1 VSGAGSEDGIDL
13 DQLRQMFLAEAREMT
28 AALEVGALALE
39 QRPDDPE
46 LINDVFRS
54 AHTLKGAAGTC
65 GMLDV
70 AELTHDL
77 ETMLDL
83 WRNKE
88 LQPGAEH
95 FSVLLRTSDM
105 LAQMIE
111 LDPEQPSLAT
121 AELRAE
127 LARLAG
133 HASASVATASAA
145 RAPAPAA
152 IGGECMRIH
161 FRPQPEAFQ
170 CGGDPGLVFRELRTL
185 SSALEV
191 TWHDAALPGLDQL
204 VADNAYAAWDVRL
217 VPLPGV
223 DANRVREAFAFFDG
237 VAQLEVELDSAL
249 STPPSAAASSA
260 EAAEPERAR
269 GADKDAS
276 TLRVATDKI
285 DKVIDLVGEL
295 VIAHSAVRELVRM
308 LGPAK
313 AVALQEAVLLEERHL
328 RELQERVMAVRMV
341 PVGSVFAR
349 LPRLV
354 RDLSQKLGKNVRL
367 ELKGGDT
374 ELDKTLIEKLGDPLL
389 HLVRNSLDHG
399 IETPAER
406 QAAGKPET
414 ALLRASA
421 FARGGN
427 VFIEVSDDGRGL
439 DRERI
444 RARAVQRGLISE
456 TDELSED
463 QVFKLICSPG
473 FSTKEDVSDVS
484 GRGVGL
490 DVVQRNIQELGGG
503 LQIESEFG
511 HGACFSMRLPLT
523 LTIVDGLLLSSGAET
538 CVMPLLDVAFSLRIA
553 PGQARPLAGVGE
565 ILDLPGEALPLL
577 DLSTVLGRRTDCA
590 EPGPLAVVVHSGNYR
605 YALRVDALLGQTQA
619 VVKSIETHYRRVP
632 GIMGATIL
640 GNGKVALIL
649 DGPGVAS
656 AAGLR
661 RGRGDEAHAA
671 HAAYQGKPR
680 EGVAWRQTN

>member
-1 VSGAGSEDGIDL
+1 VSSASSEDGIDL
-13 DQLRQMFLAEAREMT
+13 EQLRQMFLAEAREMT
-28 AALEVGALALE
+28 TALEVGALALE
-39 QRPDDPE
+39 QRPDDSE

-65 GMLDV
+65 GLLDV

-83 WRNKE
+83 WRSNE
-88 LQPGAEH
+88 LQPAAAH
-95 FSVLLRTSDM
+95 FSALLRTSDM

-111 LDPEQPSLAT
+111 LDPEQPSLDT
-121 AELRAE
+121 SELRAE

-133 HASASVATASAA
+133 AAADTTSAA
-145 RAPAPAA
+145 RAPAAA
-152 IGGECMRIH
+152 ADGGDCMRVR

-170 CGGDPGLVFRELRTL
+170 CGGDPGLVFRELRSLASTF
-185 SSALEV
+185 EV
-191 TWHDAALPGLDQL
+191 TWHDADLPALDEL
-204 VADNAYAAWDVRL
+204 VADHAYAAWDVTL
-217 VPLPGV
+217 VPLPDV

-237 VAQLEVELDSAL
+237 VAQLEVEVTSAV
-249 STPPSAAASSA
+249 SAPPSAATPNAGLRA
-260 EAAEPERAR
+260 GAEPERAHS
-269 GADKDAS
+269 ADKDAS

-295 VIAHSAVRELVRM
+295 VIAHSAVRELVRV

-341 PVGSVFAR
+341 PVGTVFAR

-354 RDLSQKLGKNVRL
+354 RDLSQKLGKSVQL

-374 ELDKTLIEKLGDPLL
+374 ELDKTLTEKLGDPLL

-406 QAAGKPET
+406 RAAGKPET

-444 RARAVQRGLISE
+444 RARAVQRGLIS
-456 TDELSED
+456 DAAELSED

-490 DVVQRNIQELGGG
+490 DVVQRNIQDLGGG

-553 PGQARPLAGVGE
+553 PGQARSLAGCGE

-577 DLSTVLGRRTDCA
+577 DLSSVLGRRTDSA
-590 EPGPLAVVVHSGNYR
+590 EPGPLAVVVHSGSYR

-656 AAGLR
+656 AAGLK
-661 RGRGDEAHAA
+661 RGRGDSTH
-671 HAAYQGKPR
+671 QGKPR
-680 EGVAWRQTN
+680 EVVAWKQTN